1 MKIRIDDYCIR
12 CGLCVDIYPDL
23 FKRNYEIHTI
33 DVLYDE
39 IPKELERRAA
49 QAARDCA
56 VTAMKLRDLG
66 VESKDASTRS
76 ETFLIDTE
84 LCEGCAVC
92 AASCPK
98 QCISVLG
105 DDTIF
110 FSSEGCIECS
120 KCVGVCPAQA
130 VKKAE

>member
-1 MKIRIDDYCIR
+1 MKIRIDDCCIR
-12 CGLCVDIYPDL
+12 CGICEDLYPDL
-23 FKRNYEIHTI
+23 FKRNYETHSI

-39 IPKELERRAA
+39 IPKELEKRAIG
-49 QAARDCA
+49 AAKDCA
-56 VTAMKLRDLG
+56 VTAIRLRDFG
-66 VESKDASTRS
+66 VDAKDEATRS
-76 ETFLIDTE
+76 KAFWVDTE

-98 QCISVLG
+98 QCISVLA

-120 KCVGVCPAQA
+120 KCVEVCPAHA